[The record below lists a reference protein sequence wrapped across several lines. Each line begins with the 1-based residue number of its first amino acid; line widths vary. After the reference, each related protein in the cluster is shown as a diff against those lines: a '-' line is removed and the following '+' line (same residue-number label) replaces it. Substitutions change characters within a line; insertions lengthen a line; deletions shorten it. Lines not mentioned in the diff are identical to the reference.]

1 MNVQEQISDLMKKDT
16 YSFDDLVAVTSILRS
31 EHGCPW
37 DREQDHHSVRN
48 AMIEETYEVIEAI
61 DNDDPVLLR
70 EELGDALFQVLF
82 HAQIEAEAERF
93 SIDGVIDDICKK
105 MIHRHPHVFGDVCA
119 DTSADVL
126 KNWEIIKTEE
136 KQRISLSDKLR
147 AIPPMLPALMRA
159 SKVGKKAGRCADA
172 GAEELLFALDAQ
184 ITSIKKK
191 SRQDEFDATRQIGA
205 LLMRV
210 VDLSRALGVDAELAL
225 TQETN
230 RFIEAVSDGESNC
243 QSCK

>member
-1 MNVQEQISDLMKKDT
+1 MTVREEISELMKKKQYD
-16 YSFDDLVAVTSILRS
+16 FNDLVAVTRILRS
-31 EHGCPW
+31 EQGCPW
-37 DREQDHHSVRN
+37 DRKQDHHSVR
-48 AMIEETYEVIEAI
+48 ASMIEETYEVVEAI

-93 SIDGVIDDICKK
+93 AIGEVVDDVCKK

-119 DTSADVL
+119 DTSEDVL

-136 KQRISLSDKLR
+136 KQRNTVSDKLR

-159 SKVGKKAGRCADA
+159 NKVGKKAGRCAEVGMD
-172 GAEELLFALDAQ
+172 ELLYSLSVQ
-184 ITSIKKK
+184 LTSIKQK
-191 SRQDEFDATRQIGA
+191 STKEGFDATREIGA

-230 RFIEAVSDGESNC
+230 RFIDAVAQGEQNRE
-243 QSCK
+243 